1 MSVIRSLLILSVVAS
16 CLTIMSGQVSLQS
29 FVSLTI
35 KDEPAAKVFEEIQ
48 KQTGSVFSYG
58 NFDDQI
64 RVSIF
69 VDQLPLQKVI
79 PILENAL
86 NVRITSY
93 DKYLIIKNP
102 GNPGSK
108 YILISGVISDFE
120 KRVPVQTASVYNR
133 EKRQAVNTD
142 QFGRFKLKLP
152 RTDKPEVIR
161 IAKKGYVDT
170 TVIVIASKNQELNL
184 DLRTIAN
191 PYLQELALLASKEVN
206 IERPAGLDLFVA
218 PEIAEPPFFQRF
230 WSGKKY
236 RYLHFLNIKD
246 TLVRNFSLSFIP
258 SISFNRLLSLNTIN
272 KLSLNII
279 GGHAKGVTGVELGT
293 FYNLEEGSV
302 SGLQMV
308 GGFNQVKQNMTGLQ
322 VAGIM
327 NRVSGNSAGVQI
339 AGLHNATANLTGL
352 QLAALMNDCDT
363 LTGMQIGL
371 VNRADHIK
379 SGFMLGL
386 VNQAENGL
394 SKIEITTNDLSTHV
408 LGYRSGW
415 RTLHMQYFG
424 AINLQRAD
432 FRFVQIGGGLASSIP
447 ITRRW
452 GIEFGLTTSTN
463 HGISSISS
471 GWEFNL
477 HQQFLSGLSWQPFKR
492 FGIRAGITWH
502 HFWYDAASS
511 LNRHI
516 GESIS
521 GNSIIVSDRN
531 QRNHS
536 FWPGWHLGIML

>member
-1 MSVIRSLLILSVVAS
+1 MSVIRSLLVLSVAAS
-16 CLTIMSGQVSLQS
+16 CLTIMSGQASLQS
-29 FVSLTI
+29 LVSLTV

-48 KQTGSVFSYG
+48 KQTGVVFSYG

-79 PILENAL
+79 PILENEM
-86 NVRITSY
+86 NIRVTFY
-93 DKYLIIKNP
+93 DKYLIIKDLKNP
-102 GNPGSK
+102 ASK
-108 YILISGVISDFE
+108 YILISGIISDFE
-120 KRVPVQTASVYNR
+120 KRVPVQNASVYNS
-133 EKRQAVNTD
+133 EKRLAVNTD
-142 QFGRFKLKLP
+142 QFGRYKLKLP
-152 RTDKPEVIR
+152 RTNKPEVIR
-161 IAKKGYVDT
+161 IAKNGYVDT
-170 TVIVIASKNQELNL
+170 TAIVIATKNQELNL
-184 DLRTIAN
+184 HLRAITN
-191 PYLQELALLASKEVN
+191 PYIQELALLASKEVN
-206 IERPAGLDLFVA
+206 IERPAGLDLMAA

-236 RYLHFLNIKD
+236 RYLHFLNIRD

-258 SISFNRLLSLNTIN
+258 SMSFNRLLSLNTIN

-339 AGLHNATANLTGL
+339 AGLHNTATSMAGL
-352 QLAALMNDCDT
+352 QLASVMNNCDT

-386 VNQAENGL
+386 VNHAENGL
-394 SKIEITTNDLSTHV
+394 AKMEITTNDLSTHA

-415 RTLHMQYFG
+415 GPLHMHYFG
-424 AINLQRAD
+424 GINLQRAD
-432 FRFVQIGGGLASSIP
+432 FRFVQAGGGLASSIP
-447 ITRRW
+447 IGRRW
-452 GIEFGLTTSTN
+452 GIEVGLTTSTN
-463 HGISSISS
+463 HGISSNSS

-477 HQQFLSGLSWQPFKR
+477 HQQLLTGLSWQPFKR
-492 FGIRAGITWH
+492 FGVRAGITWH
-502 HFWYDAASS
+502 HFWYDTASS

-521 GNSIIVSDRN
+521 GNSIIILEGN
-531 QRNHS
+531 QQNHS
-536 FWPGWHLGIML
+536 IWPGWHLGIML